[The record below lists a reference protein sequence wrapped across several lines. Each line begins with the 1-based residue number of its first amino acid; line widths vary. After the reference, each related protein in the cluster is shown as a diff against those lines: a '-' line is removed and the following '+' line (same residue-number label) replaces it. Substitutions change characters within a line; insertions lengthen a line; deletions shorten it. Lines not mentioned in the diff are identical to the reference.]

1 MDRLDQN
8 NALMA
13 QSTVWAS
20 LLDAR
25 QLPLGPVQRI
35 VTPGTVRSGPPNGTG
50 AGLTRGAI
58 ARISQAQDG
67 CLFPIEMKRAQT
79 EVRCGLRRRNS
90 RKWTGMGTNSE
101 TEQRS
106 IRWL

>member
-1 MDRLDQN
+1 MDRN
-8 NALMA
+8 NALMV

-25 QLPLGPVQRI
+25 QLPLGPIQRI
-35 VTPGTVRSGPPNGTG
+35 VTPGPVPSGPPNGTG

-67 CLFPIEMKRAQT
+67 CLFPIEMKRAMIWD
-79 EVRCGLRRRNS
+79 LREIRLL
-90 RKWTGMGTNSE
+90 GE
-101 TEQRS
+101 TTTS
-106 IRWL
+106 SKLHKGKIGPGGG